1 MCHVLLQ
8 ISHLTIDRDKFKKES
23 EKLRAEL
30 DKEKK
35 DAQSKIDLYKKKTE
49 QFQLQW
55 KKREEAEV
63 KLNVSMIND
72 AKMIRCLGT
81 TAMFQLCTLWV

>member
-1 MCHVLLQ
+1 MVSLINQSLATHYLATSYYFILSQVNQLA
-8 ISHLTIDRDKFKKES
+8 IERDKFKKEN
-23 EKLRAEL
+23 ERLRTDL

-35 DAQSKIDLYKKKTE
+35 DAQTKFDVYKKKTE

-63 KLNVSMIND
+63 KITVR
-72 AKMIRCLGT
+72 K
-81 TAMFQLCTLWV
+81 

>member
-1 MCHVLLQ
+1 MQ
-8 ISHLTIDRDKFKKES
+8 ISHLIIDRDKFEKES
-23 EKLRAEL
+23 EKLRSEL

-35 DAQSKIDLYKKKTE
+35 DAQNKIDLYKKKTE

-63 KLNVSMIND
+63 KLNVSMINY

-81 TAMFQLCTLWV
+81 TAMFQLCTFMGINC